1 MIIPDVVVLDVV
13 VVKIFLQRQNVS
25 KNPIYKKHEGSPS
38 PKKQKLNRAIFGKM
52 KKTEKAPKT
61 L

>member
-13 VVKIFLQRQNVS
+13 VKIFLQPQNVS
-25 KNPIYKKHEGSPS
+25 KNPIYKKHESSPN